1 MRIAVAGGTGVV
13 GRHVVQALRAD
24 GHEPVVLTRST
35 GVDLTTGNG
44 LAAVLDG
51 VAAVVDV
58 TSTSS
63 STAKGATRFFS
74 AVTTNLLAAERTAG
88 VDHHVALS
96 IVGASRVNA
105 GLYAGK
111 KAQEDLV
118 MAAPVGWSLLRATQF
133 HELAQVVA
141 ARSRVGP
148 LTVVPTWMTQP
159 VAASEVGAALAQIAT
174 GVPRGLDVDLAGPEV
189 ERMSSMVQRY
199 LAAAGQRRDVVQVAL
214 PGAFGRALRRGSLLP
229 DSDARLG
236 TQTFDDWLGELV
248 AT

>member
-1 MRIAVAGGTGVV
+1 MRIAVAGGTGVA
-13 GRHVVQALRAD
+13 GRHVVEALRAG
-24 GHEPVVLTRST
+24 GHEAVVLTRST
-35 GVDLTTGNG
+35 GVDLTTGDG

-63 STAKGATRFFS
+63 ATAKGATRFFS
-74 AVTTNLLAAERTAG
+74 AVTTNLLGAERAAG
-88 VDHHVALS
+88 VGHHVALS
-96 IVGASRVNA
+96 IVGAARVNA

-133 HELAQVVA
+133 HELAQVAA

-148 LTVVPTWMTQP
+148 LTVVPTWATQP

-174 GVPRGLDVDLAGPEV
+174 GAPRGLDVDLAGPEV
-189 ERMSSMVQRY
+189 EEMSSMVRRY
-199 LAAAGQRRDVVQVAL
+199 LAAVGQKRSVMRVPL
-214 PGAFGRALRRGSLLP
+214 PGAFGRALRNGSLMP
-229 DSDARLG
+229 GPDARRG
-236 TQTFDDWLGELV
+236 TQTFDDWLGLV
-248 AT
+248 AA